1 MEKNLYKNISI
12 IVKQGML
19 NVLPDRIYLKWLY
32 KKSSGKKLD
41 LQNPKTFNEKIQWL
55 KLYDRKE
62 RYTTLVDKY
71 SVKEYVASIIGS
83 DYIVP
88 TLGIWDQ
95 FDDIDFTAL
104 PEQFVLK
111 CTHDSGGGIIVK
123 SKKKLNMEEA
133 GKKLTRCLKR
143 NYYYIGREWPYKN
156 VKRRIIAEK
165 YLVNENGAELLDY
178 KFMCFGGKVKCSFVC
193 SERRSKNGLKVTFYD
208 LDWNIMPFE
217 RCYPRSDKAIKRP
230 KNYRLMIELAE
241 KLSVDIPFVRVD
253 FYEINNR
260 VYFGEFTF
268 YPGGGLE
275 QFNPV
280 SWDRELG
287 EWIDLG
293 LVKKE

>member
-1 MEKNLYKNISI
+1 M
-12 IVKQGML
+12 
-19 NVLPDRIYLKWLY
+19 
-32 KKSSGKKLD
+32 
-41 LQNPKTFNEKIQWL
+41 
-55 KLYDRKE
+55 
-62 RYTTLVDKY
+62 DKY